1 MARAAT
7 PALVRPMPEGMED
20 VTRLPK
26 ITEELL
32 RRGYTE
38 AQIKGILGEN
48 VLRLMEKVE
57 AVARQMQGGT
67 PDPR

>member
-1 MARAAT
+1 
-7 PALVRPMPEGMED
+7 MPEGMED

-38 AQIKGILGEN
+38 AQIKGILGET
-48 VLRLMEKVE
+48 
-57 AVARQMQGGT
+57 AT
-67 PDPR
+67 PR